1 MMLECEKMKCN
12 PKICR
17 ELKTSTARA
26 AATLTATCCRS
37 KMRRGKY
44 TTASRFY
51 QMLFSLQNA
60 FCDGI
65 VNPVGVGNVLFSG

>member
-1 MMLECEKMKCN
+1 MPEN
-12 PKICR
+12 KIYLYNLQR
-17 ELKTSTARA
+17 VKTSTAS
-26 AATLTATCCRS
+26 ATAILTATCCRS
-37 KMRRGKY
+37 KMRWGKY

-65 VNPVGVGNVLFSG
+65 VNPIGMINALFSG